1 MEIHG
6 LPRRDPSL
14 WGIFGMC
21 TLLAP
26 VAGASGLLGGLIAVA
41 LGLPKDA
48 VMISIWGSMTV
59 LTLPAWAWLFHLYL
73 KGHWQL
79 HTEG

>member
-1 MEIHG
+1 MENYG

-14 WGIFGMC
+14 WGVFGMC

-26 VAGASGLLGGLIAVA
+26 VAGAAALLGALIAVA

-48 VMISIWGSMTV
+48 MMVSVWGCMAV

-73 KGHWQL
+73 RGHWRLQM
-79 HTEG
+79 EG